1 METSAPQR
9 RGVTRPSLSL
19 TFAPIQLAVLTF
31 LAGIGSASA
40 QTAPDMVR
48 PGDATTAP
56 AATSPAA
63 TPSPAVNSNGMA
75 EVIVTATKRS
85 TSLQKTPIAI
95 TALSAATLADNHV
108 QTMLDVVQL
117 VPGFQATAQGDHG
130 VTTMTLRGIGN
141 DSAKTQYADP
151 EVASFV
157 DNVYSPRAEGATAL
171 MFDVEGIEVLRGPQG
186 TLWGRNSTVG
196 AVNIQTVKP
205 ELGSRAGY
213 VEGGIGDYN
222 RYGMRG
228 AVNIPISDNAAL
240 RFAVVHEQHDGYVD
254 YQKFPGVPA
263 DQQRAAYL
271 AAGGDPAKFRLINP
285 NDFAVGDRKYNA
297 QDQTAARLSLL
308 WQITPGVRWN
318 IAYEKF
324 DDRGTPSAN
333 LMQNPRPGQD
343 HWSMLSDSAPWIDRT
358 SHNVRSR
365 LSWDIGSDMALHY
378 VAGYSKYKGTMR
390 FDQDGGANVPTS
402 IISGAVWQEHTT
414 TDSDYRSHSHELLLQ
429 SVGNRTVDWQTGLYY
444 GAEKNSI
451 RFDIPI
457 MNGTKDSGSVGWQG
471 SFVQPKETVDSAA
484 VFGQATWNVSDKL
497 HLTGGVRYTHDK
509 RENIGGRAYTWRSNL
524 NAPGIPLNPSIDPRT
539 HPGLAEDVPGNDGKF
554 TGSKATWLARVNY
567 DISRDHMVYGSV
579 STGYKSGGTQ
589 DRGLTYQPETLTNYE
604 VGSKSSFMNGAVK
617 VNNALFYMDFKDFQF
632 NSPVNFSD
640 GSRGLSIENAEGA
653 EVYGLET
660 EIAAR
665 LTPNDRLSVS
675 FALLKTKLGALIA
688 GSNDYT
694 LPSPCAAKPEFDR
707 CLDVTGNTL
716 PHAPRFSTTI
726 MYQHTFNLAGGGTLV
741 PRVTAHYETDAEL
754 SVFNFGP
761 EDRQEA
767 YATADLGLRYQ
778 NKGWWVD
785 AFVRNVNDKK
795 IKTSAFNGFGPWLA
809 QYKPPRT
816 IGINTGFDF

>member
-1 METSAPQR
+1 MNTSAPQR
-9 RGVTRPSLSL
+9 RGVTRRSL
-19 TFAPIQLAVLTF
+19 TLAPIQLAVLTF
-31 LAGIGSASA
+31 VAGIGSASA
-40 QTAPDMVR
+40 QTAADMVR
-48 PGDATTAP
+48 PGDATNPA

-63 TPSPAVNSNGMA
+63 TPTPAVNSNGMA

-157 DNVYSPRAEGATAL
+157 DNIYSPRAEGATAL
-171 MFDVEGIEVLRGPQG
+171 LFDVEGIEVLRGPQG

-213 VEGGIGDYN
+213 IEGGIGDYN

-263 DQQRAAYL
+263 EQQRAAYL

-285 NDFAVGDRKYNA
+285 NDFAVGDKKYNA
-297 QDQTAARLSLL
+297 QDQSAARLSLL
-308 WQITPGVRWN
+308 WQITPSLRWN
-318 IAYEKF
+318 VAYEKF

-333 LMQNPRPGQD
+333 LMQTPRPGQD
-343 HWSMLSDSAPWIDRT
+343 HWSTLSDSAPWIDRT

-365 LSWDIGSDMALHY
+365 LSWDIGQDMALHY

-390 FDQDGGANVPTS
+390 FDQDGGATVPTS
-402 IISGAVWQEHTT
+402 VISGAKWQEHTT

-429 SVGNRTVDWQTGLYY
+429 STGTRTVDWQTGLYY

-451 RFDIPI
+451 RFDIPV
-457 MNGTKDSGSVGWQG
+457 MLGTKDSGKVDWQG
-471 SFVQPKETVDSAA
+471 SFIQPKETVDSAA
-484 VFGQATWNVSDKL
+484 VFGQATWNVSDQL
-497 HLTGGVRYTHDK
+497 HLTGGARYTHDK
-509 RENIGGRAYTWRSNL
+509 RENIGGRAFTWAYDAT
-524 NAPGIPLNPSIDPRT
+524 APQLPLNPSIDPRVQ
-539 HPGLAEDVPGNDGKF
+539 PGFKEDKPGNDGKF
-554 TGSKATWLARVNY
+554 SGSKVTWLGRINY
-567 DISRDHMVYGSV
+567 DISKDHMVYASV

-640 GSRGLSIENAEGA
+640 GSRGLSIENADGA

-665 LTPNDRLSVS
+665 LTPVDRLSVS
-675 FALLKTKLGALIA
+675 FALLKTKLGALVA

-694 LPSPCAAKPEFDR
+694 LPSPCAVKPEFDR

-726 MYQHTFNLAGGGTLV
+726 MYQHTFNLANGGTLI

-754 SVFNFGP
+754 SVFNYGP
-761 EDRQEA
+761 EDRQES

-816 IGINTGFDF
+816 VGINTGFDF

>member
-19 TFAPIQLAVLTF
+19 AFAPIQLAVLTF

-63 TPSPAVNSNGMA
+63 TASPAVNSNGMA

-228 AVNIPISDNAAL
+228 AINIPISDNAAL

-263 DQQRAAYL
+263 EQQRAAYL

-333 LMQNPRPGQD
+333 LMQTPRPGQD

-390 FDQDGGANVPTS
+390 FDQDGGATVPTS
-402 IISGAVWQEHTT
+402 IISGATWQEHTT

-451 RFDIPI
+451 RFDIPV
-457 MNGTKDSGSVGWQG
+457 MNGTKDGGSVGWQG
-471 SFVQPKETVDSAA
+471 SFIQPKETVDSAA
-484 VFGQATWNVSDKL
+484 VFGQATWNVSDRL

-509 RENIGGRAYTWRSNL
+509 RENIGGRAYTWAYDA
-524 NAPGIPLNPSIDPRT
+524 NAPQLPLNPSIDPRVQ
-539 HPGLAEDVPGNDGKF
+539 PGFKEDVPGNDGKF

-567 DISRDHMVYGSV
+567 DISKDHMVYGSV

-604 VGSKSSFMNGAVK
+604 IGSKSSFSGGAVK

-665 LTPNDRLSVS
+665 LTPADRLSVS

-688 GSNDYT
+688 GSNDYR

>member
-1 METSAPQR
+1 MKPSAPQR
-9 RGVTRPSLSL
+9 RGVTRLSI
-19 TFAPIQLAVLTF
+19 APIQLAVLTF

-63 TPSPAVNSNGMA
+63 TPSPAVGSNGMA

-205 ELGSRAGY
+205 ELNSRSGY

-228 AVNIPISDNAAL
+228 AFNIPLSDTAAL

-254 YQKFPGVPA
+254 YQKFPGVPLE
-263 DQQRAAYL
+263 QQRAAYE
-271 AAGGDPAKFRLINP
+271 AAGGDPARFRPINP

-297 QDQTAARLSLL
+297 QDQSAARLSLL
-308 WQITPGVRWN
+308 WHITPGLQWN
-318 IAYEKF
+318 VAYEKF

-333 LMQNPRPGQD
+333 LMQTPRPGQD

-365 LSWDIGSDMALHY
+365 LSWDIGPDMALHY

-390 FDQDGGANVPTS
+390 FDQDGGATVPTS
-402 IISGAVWQEHTT
+402 IISGAKWQEHTT

-429 SVGNRTVDWQTGLYY
+429 SVGTRTVDWQTGLYY

-457 MNGTKDSGSVGWQG
+457 MLGTKDSGRVDWQG
-471 SFVQPKETVDSAA
+471 SFIQPRETVDSAA
-484 VFGQATWNVSDKL
+484 VFGQATWNVSDRL

-509 RENIGGRAYTWRSNL
+509 RENVGGRAYTWAGDAT
-524 NAPGIPLNPSIDPRT
+524 APQLPLNPSIDPRVQ
-539 HPGLAEDVPGNDGKF
+539 PGFKEDVPGNDGKF
-554 TGSKATWLARVNY
+554 SGSKATWLARVNY
-567 DISRDHMVYGSV
+567 DISKDHMVYGSV

-632 NSPVNFSD
+632 NSPVNFAE
-640 GSRGLSIENAEGA
+640 GGRGLAIENAEGA

-665 LTPNDRLSVS
+665 LTPSDRLSVS
-675 FALLKTKLGALIA
+675 FALLKTKLGALVA
-688 GSNDYT
+688 GSNDYV
-694 LPSPCAAKPEFDR
+694 LPTPCVAKPEFDR

-726 MYQHTFNLAGGGTLV
+726 MYQHTFNLANGGTLV

-754 SVFNFGP
+754 SVFNLGP

-767 YATADLGLRYQ
+767 YASADLGLRYQ

>member
-31 LAGIGSASA
+31 VAGIGSASA
-40 QTAPDMVR
+40 QTAADMVR
-48 PGDATTAP
+48 PGDATNPA

-63 TPSPAVNSNGMA
+63 TPAPAVNSNGMA

-263 DQQRAAYL
+263 DQQLTAYL
-271 AAGGDPAKFRLINP
+271 AAGGDPDKFRLINP

-308 WQITPGVRWN
+308 WQITPNVRWN

-333 LMQNPRPGQD
+333 LMQTPRPGQE

-402 IISGAVWQEHTT
+402 VISGAVWQEHTT

-429 SVGNRTVDWQTGLYY
+429 STGTRTVDWQTGLYY

-497 HLTGGVRYTHDK
+497 HLTGGARYTHDK

-554 TGSKATWLARVNY
+554 SGSKVTWLARVNY

-604 VGSKSSFMNGAVK
+604 VGSKSSFNGGAVK

-665 LTPNDRLSVS
+665 LTPVDRLSVS
-675 FALLKTKLGALIA
+675 FALLKTKLGALVA

-726 MYQHTFNLAGGGTLV
+726 MYQHTFNLANGGTLV

-754 SVFNFGP
+754 SVFNYGP
-761 EDRQEA
+761 EDRQES